1 MNGNKTKKS
10 ISQKIIEI
18 KIMEIQGI
26 TEWTLTKNMVENEL
40 GKEISDD
47 EFVLFGEHFKDNFK
61 SQLESTLE
69 SQASNWEEIK
79 TLEL

>member
-1 MNGNKTKKS
+1 MSGNETKRN
-10 ISQKIIEI
+10 INQKIIEI
-18 KIMEIQGI
+18 KTMEIQGI
-26 TEWTLTKNMVENEL
+26 IEWTLTKNMVENEL

-47 EFVLFGEHFKDNFK
+47 EFVLFGEHLKDNFR

-69 SQASNWEEIK
+69 SQALNWEEMK